1 MADVSNNATVTD
13 SQGFGPRTQ
22 IINMAKTNITKAEMQ
37 TASTFLQE
45 SGYTITGVAGMLAD
59 ETADNVKIALQG
71 GITYVADASN
81 AIGVTG
87 AATTVL
93 ADFDQ

>member
-45 SGYTITGVAGMLAD
+45 AGYTITGVAGMLAD

-81 AIGVTG
+81 AIGVTV

>member
-1 MADVSNNATVTD
+1 
-13 SQGFGPRTQ
+13 
-22 IINMAKTNITKAEMQ
+22 MQ
-37 TASTFLQE
+37 TASTFLQDA
-45 SGYTITGVAGMLAD
+45 GYTITGVAGMLAD
-59 ETADNVKIALQG
+59 ESADNVKIALQG

-87 AATTVL
+87 AATTIL

>member
-1 MADVSNNATVTD
+1 
-13 SQGFGPRTQ
+13 
-22 IINMAKTNITKAEMQ
+22 
-37 TASTFLQE
+37 
-45 SGYTITGVAGMLAD
+45 MLAD
-59 ETADNVKIALQG
+59 ESADNVKIALQG

-87 AATTVL
+87 AATTIL